1 MCANAASWIEGFVV
15 PASARCVVGAAVYP
29 LKAASTRLRLGVLA
43 APLEDVG
50 MPLVPWTYLDD
61 RELDPWISG
70 QRVTSAVKGA
80 ARVPALM
87 GAIRSASALVVQ
99 RECLPWNTT
108 VPESSAAR
116 RVPLIWDVDDAMWL
130 SSPGM
135 RGCIRGGASKYVKL
149 ARIAAEVWAGSE
161 TAASWCQDQGARSV
175 RVVPTVTP
183 IPARIAVPVDP
194 PRLVWV
200 GTPAAGRYLQ
210 QVLEANQAAFREWTI
225 EVVGAGPMEFPG
237 LRIEAHPWSQAN
249 EDRALS
255 RAWAGIY
262 PIDTRHDF
270 SAGKSALKA
279 VLMGAHGLPVI
290 ATSTHSNAA
299 VIEQGATGLLIDGD
313 LGWSEALRT
322 VSDRGLR
329 DQMGRA
335 ARAKIEADFNPAT
348 WGRELASVL
357 ARLVAT

>member
-1 MCANAASWIEGFVV
+1 MNVKSWMEGCVV
-15 PASARCVVGAAVYP
+15 PTGVRCVVGAAVYP
-29 LKAASTRLRLGVLA
+29 FKAASTRLRLGVLA
-43 APLEDVG
+43 APLEDLG
-50 MPLVPWTYLDD
+50 MPLLPWTYLDD
-61 RELDPWISG
+61 RELDPWVSG
-70 QRVTSAVKGA
+70 NRVTSAVKGA

-87 GAIRSASALVVQ
+87 GCIRSASALVVQ
-99 RECLPWNTT
+99 RECLPWNTI
-108 VPESSAAR
+108 VPESAAAR
-116 RVPLIWDVDDAMWL
+116 RMPLIWDVDDAMWL

-135 RGCIRGGASKYVKL
+135 RGYVRGGASKYAKL
-149 ARIAAEVWAGSE
+149 ARMATEVWAGSE
-161 TAASWCQDQGARSV
+161 TVASWCHHQGARAV

-183 IPARIAVPVDP
+183 IPARIGVPVDP
-194 PRLVWV
+194 PRLAWV

-210 QVLEANQAAFREWTI
+210 QVLEANQSAFREWTI

-237 LRIEAHPWSQAN
+237 LRIESHPWSQAN

-262 PIDTRHDF
+262 PIDTQHDF

-290 ATSTHSNAA
+290 ATSTPSNAE
-299 VIEQGATGLLIDGD
+299 VIEQGATGLLIDAD

-329 DQMGRA
+329 DQMGWA
-335 ARAKIEADFNPAT
+335 ARARIEADFNPAT

-357 ARLVAT
+357 AGLVET